1 MRDKPYQRLLDRD
14 SREVP
19 PVLREYS
26 EAGEDCSPIAA
37 TRYTDPCFFELERRH
52 LWPHVWQ
59 VACREE
65 DIPETGDIHVYEIA
79 DRSFLI
85 VRTGA
90 GQIRAYY
97 NSCLH
102 RGRKLMDAS
111 GRVEQLRCGFHG
123 WTWNLD
129 GEIKSLPCR
138 SEFAHLDDGGL
149 ALPQVLVSCWGGFVF
164 INMDLKAP
172 PLEEFL
178 GVLPEHFSRWKLEE
192 CYKAVHV
199 GRVIRC
205 NWKVAQ
211 EAFMESY
218 HVVATH
224 PQILSFFDDVGAQY
238 DVFGEHV
245 NRNLAAF
252 AEPSPH
258 LAHEA
263 GVHEV
268 IEGMFGLWGR
278 EDAAAPRGDIGEGG
292 ARAYLGGLAR
302 AALQRTSATDLGPG
316 SDAEMLDALVYN
328 LFPNFAPWGGFAPN
342 IVYRWR
348 PNGCDVDSC
357 IMEVM
362 ILKRPPRDGRR
373 PEPAA
378 LHWLSEDEPWSAASE
393 LHALGPVIDQDMSN
407 MPQVQEG
414 LKASVSGEVQL
425 GRYVES
431 RIRHFH
437 RTLDAYIERGENRAG
452 SAP

>member
-1 MRDKPYQRLLDRD
+1 M
-14 SREVP
+14 V
-19 PVLREYS
+19 
-26 EAGEDCSPIAA
+26 
-37 TRYTDPCFFELERRH
+37 
-52 LWPHVWQ
+52 
-59 VACREE
+59 
-65 DIPETGDIHVYEIA
+65 
-79 DRSFLI
+79 
-85 VRTGA
+85 
-90 GQIRAYY
+90 
-97 NSCLH
+97 
-102 RGRKLMDAS
+102 
-111 GRVEQLRCGFHG
+111 
-123 WTWNLD
+123 
-129 GEIKSLPCR
+129 
-138 SEFAHLDDGGL
+138 
-149 ALPQVLVSCWGGFVF
+149 
-164 INMDLKAP
+164 
-172 PLEEFL
+172 
-178 GVLPEHFSRWKLEE
+178 
-192 CYKAVHV
+192 
-199 GRVIRC
+199 
-205 NWKVAQ
+205 
-211 EAFMESY
+211 
-218 HVVATH
+218 
-224 PQILSFFDDVGAQY
+224 
-238 DVFGEHV
+238 
-245 NRNLAAF
+245 
-252 AEPSPH
+252 
-258 LAHEA
+258 
-263 GVHEV
+263 
-268 IEGMFGLWGR
+268 GLWGR

-302 AALQRTSATDLGPG
+302 AALQRTSATDLGPA

>member
-1 MRDKPYQRLLDRD
+1 MQDKPYQRLLDRD

-19 PVLREYS
+19 PVLRENS
-26 EAGEDCSPIAA
+26 EAAEDCAPIAA
-37 TRYTDPCFFELERRH
+37 ASYTGPCFFELERRH

-59 VACREE
+59 MACREE
-65 DIPETGDIHVYEIA
+65 DIPETGDIHVYDIV

-102 RGRKLMDAS
+102 RGRKLMDTS
-111 GRVEQLRCGFHG
+111 GRVEHLRCGFHG

-164 INMDLKAP
+164 INMDLEAS

-178 GVLPEHFSRWKLEE
+178 GVLPEHFRRWKLEE

-224 PQILSFFDDVGAQY
+224 PQILPFFDDVGAQY

-258 LAHEA
+258 LAHKSS
-263 GVHEV
+263 VQEV

-278 EDAAAPRGDIGEGG
+278 EGAAEPPGDIEEGG

-302 AALQRTSATDLGPG
+302 SALQRTSATDLGPA

-328 LFPNFAPWGGFAPN
+328 VFPNFAPWGGFAPN

-362 ILKRPPRDGRR
+362 ILRRPPRDGSR
-373 PEPAA
+373 PQPAA

-393 LHALGPVIDQDMSN
+393 LRALGPVIDQDMSN

-414 LKASVSGEVQL
+414 LKASASGEVHL

-437 RTLDAYIERGENRAG
+437 RTLDAYLERGESRAA